1 MAADGNPRLCVH
13 IVQSGLIRCGGR
25 VEFCSR
31 AHFYPV
37 CAAMARDDLG
47 NYASSRRVEADENWC
62 APAHCQHVVDRVV
75 RSVLEMTMDEMK
87 YELLTE
93 LTSRLEADLLE
104 SYLEASGIDVELFQ
118 ESVGHNIYPV
128 TIDMLGRVQVFVP
141 KEKMKKAR
149 KLLEKFN
156 P

>member
-1 MAADGNPRLCVH
+1 
-13 IVQSGLIRCGGR
+13 
-25 VEFCSR
+25 
-31 AHFYPV
+31 
-37 CAAMARDDLG
+37 
-47 NYASSRRVEADENWC
+47 
-62 APAHCQHVVDRVV
+62 
-75 RSVLEMTMDEMK
+75 MDEMK